1 MDRKPG
7 PVLIDYARDGPSE
20 DNSEP
25 DPALPSKIP
34 NGGWIVLGV
43 LFVCSMF
50 IVHAFINYAYN
61 RDYEEMYSITNEMFS
76 ETPYN
81 PHIQLEVHQ
90 HDSEYIDGSEYN
102 VYEIKIQED
111 DNFLWMFI
119 QSLFGHQ
126 DGDEL
131 QLSSQSI
138 SRASNFRF
146 SVTYPS
152 SDGLVTDSF
161 SCSNFADCDEDGDG
175 WLYDYTW
182 GGDDVYFCN
191 CGTFYD
197 NSIKIALPDG
207 DEPIEVTVFLNY
219 HQGDFFSWLV
229 FEAVFIVGLIAGV
242 VLGKITESKHFTR
255 TILGACIPLIL
266 LNSIMIFEAF

>member
-1 MDRKPG
+1 MNRKPG

-50 IVHAFINYAYN
+50 IVHAFIKYAYN

-81 PHIQLEVHQ
+81 PHIQLEVYQ
-90 HDSEYIDGSEYN
+90 HDSEYIDGFEYN

-111 DNFLWMFI
+111 DNYLWMFI
-119 QSLFGHQ
+119 QSLIGHQ

-131 QLSSQSI
+131 QLSQQSI

-146 SVTYPS
+146 SVTYLS

-219 HQGDFFSWLV
+219 HQDDFFSWLV

>member
-50 IVHAFINYAYN
+50 IVHAFIKYAYN

-90 HDSEYIDGSEYN
+90 HDSEYIDGFEYN

-111 DNFLWMFI
+111 DNYLWMFI

-131 QLSSQSI
+131 QLSQQSI

-146 SVTYPS
+146 SVSYLS

-219 HQGDFFSWLV
+219 HQDDFFSWLV

>member
-7 PVLIDYARDGPSE
+7 PVVIDYARNGPTK

-25 DPALPSKIP
+25 NPTLPSKIP

-43 LFVCSMF
+43 LFVCTMF
-50 IVHAFINYAYN
+50 IVHAFINHAYN
-61 RDYEEMYSITNEMFS
+61 RDYEETYTIASS
-76 ETPYN
+76 VDETPSN
-81 PHIQLEVHQ
+81 PQLQLEVHQ
-90 HDSEYIDGSEYN
+90 HDSEYIDGSEFN
-102 VYEIKIQED
+102 VYEIEIQD
-111 DNFLWMFI
+111 DDSLLWTFI
-119 QSLFGHQ
+119 QSTLELQG
-126 DGDEL
+126 GDEL
-131 QLSSQSI
+131 KLSSQSI
-138 SRASNFRF
+138 SRASNFGF

-161 SCSNFADCDEDGDG
+161 SCSNFAECDEDGDG

-197 NSIKIALPDG
+197 HSMKIALPDG
-207 DEPIEVTVFLNY
+207 DAPTMVVVDLHY
-219 HQGDFFSWLV
+219 HQDDFFSWLV
-229 FEAVFIVGLIAGV
+229 FEAVFIVGLIAGI

-255 TILGACIPLIL
+255 TILGACIPIIL
-266 LNSIMIFEAF
+266 VNSIMIFEVF

>member
-7 PVLIDYARDGPSE
+7 PVLIAYARDGPSE

-25 DPALPSKIP
+25 DPALPTKIP

-50 IVHAFINYAYN
+50 IVHAFINHAYN

-81 PHIQLEVHQ
+81 PHIQLEVYQ
-90 HDSEYIDGSEYN
+90 HDSEYIDGFEYN

-138 SRASNFRF
+138 SRASNFRL

-152 SDGLVTDSF
+152 SDGPVTDSF

-219 HQGDFFSWLV
+219 HQDDFFSWLV

>member
-1 MDRKPG
+1 MDRKPR
-7 PVLIDYARDGPSE
+7 PVLIDYARDELPE
-20 DNSEP
+20 DNSDP
-25 DPALPSKIP
+25 NPALPSKIP

-61 RDYEEMYSITNEMFS
+61 RDYEETYTIASS
-76 ETPYN
+76 VDETPSN
-81 PHIQLEVHQ
+81 PQLQLEVHQ
-90 HDSEYIDGSEYN
+90 HDSEYIDGLEFN
-102 VYEIKIQED
+102 VYEIEIQD
-111 DNFLWMFI
+111 DDSLLWTFI
-119 QSLFGHQ
+119 QSSFELQG
-126 DGDEL
+126 GDEL
-131 QLSSQSI
+131 KLSSQSI

>member
-25 DPALPSKIP
+25 DPASPSKIP

-90 HDSEYIDGSEYN
+90 HDSEYIDGFEYN
-102 VYEIKIQED
+102 VYEIKIQDD
-111 DNFLWMFI
+111 DNYLWMFI

-131 QLSSQSI
+131 QLS
-138 SRASNFRF
+138 
-146 SVTYPS
+146 
-152 SDGLVTDSF
+152 
-161 SCSNFADCDEDGDG
+161 
-175 WLYDYTW
+175 
-182 GGDDVYFCN
+182 
-191 CGTFYD
+191 
-197 NSIKIALPDG
+197 
-207 DEPIEVTVFLNY
+207 
-219 HQGDFFSWLV
+219 
-229 FEAVFIVGLIAGV
+229 
-242 VLGKITESKHFTR
+242 
-255 TILGACIPLIL
+255 
-266 LNSIMIFEAF
+266 

>member
-50 IVHAFINYAYN
+50 IVHAFINHAYN
-61 RDYEEMYSITNEMFS
+61 RDYEEMYTITNEMFS

-90 HDSEYIDGSEYN
+90 HDSEYIDGFEYN

-131 QLSSQSI
+131 QLSQQSI

-146 SVTYPS
+146 SVTYLS

-219 HQGDFFSWLV
+219 HQDDFFSWLV
-229 FEAVFIVGLIAGV
+229 FEVVFIVGLIAGV

-255 TILGACIPLIL
+255 TILGASIPLIL

>member
-131 QLSSQSI
+131 QLSQQSI

-146 SVTYPS
+146 SVTYLS

>member
-50 IVHAFINYAYN
+50 IVHAFIKYAYN
-61 RDYEEMYSITNEMFS
+61 RDYDEMYSITNEMFS

-81 PHIQLEVHQ
+81 PHIQLEMHQ

-111 DNFLWMFI
+111 DNYLWMFI
-119 QSLFGHQ
+119 QSLFGDQ

-131 QLSSQSI
+131 QLSPQSI

-152 SDGLVTDSF
+152 SDGPVTDSF

-219 HQGDFFSWLV
+219 HQDDFFSWLV

-266 LNSIMIFEAF
+266 VNSIMIFEAF

>member
-175 WLYDYTW
+175 WLYDYKW

-219 HQGDFFSWLV
+219 HQDDFFSWLV

>member
-25 DPALPSKIP
+25 DPASPSKIP

-50 IVHAFINYAYN
+50 IVHAFIKYAYN

-90 HDSEYIDGSEYN
+90 HDSEYIDGFEYN

-111 DNFLWMFI
+111 DNLHWMFI
-119 QSLFGHQ
+119 QSLFGDQ

-131 QLSSQSI
+131 QLSPQSI
-138 SRASNFRF
+138 SRASNFRL
-146 SVTYPS
+146 SVTYTS

-197 NSIKIALPDG
+197 NSIKVALPDG

-219 HQGDFFSWLV
+219 HQDDFFSWLV

-242 VLGKITESKHFTR
+242 VFGNIIDKKNFTL
-255 TILGACIPLIL
+255 TVVSLCTPL
-266 LNSIMIFEAF
+266 